1 MKYFK
6 YLIILFLEI
15 FIIPFGVFAEEQEE
29 NKDENSNESKAVP
42 IYFFK
47 GDGCSHC
54 AEAEEWFESIKEE
67 YGSFFELI

>member
-6 YLIILFLEI
+6 YLIILFLAI

-42 IYFFK
+42 IYFF
-47 GDGCSHC
+47 
-54 AEAEEWFESIKEE
+54 
-67 YGSFFELI
+67 